1 MSSTHIAIGAIFG
14 VGFLREALENPNKRR
29 LKPGHKLNLTSEE
42 AFSNVNVRL
51 KRKLVRR
58 NFVWSIAADWVITVP
73 ASAFIAGS
81 LFFVLRS
88 L

>member
-1 MSSTHIAIGAIFG
+1 MVGNLIVIFG
-14 VGFLREALENPNKRR
+14 VGFLREVLENPNKRR
-29 LKPGHKLNLTSEE
+29 LKPGHKLNQTSEE
-42 AFSNVNVRL
+42 AFNNVNVRL

-58 NFVWSIAADWVITVP
+58 NFVWSIAAAWVITVP

-81 LFFVLRS
+81 LFFVLRV